1 MEDSDDIEA
10 ATEIAIECGALE
22 RCSECGSTWTTDDF
36 DSDDPESMDELVSA
50 ARAKAEA
57 DPELEIPED
66 DDALRAA
73 LARVMSSAAVE
84 QTCGH

>member
-22 RCSECGSTWTTDDF
+22 RCSECGSIWTTDDF

-50 ARAKAEA
+50 ARAKAES

-84 QTCGH
+84 QSCGH